1 MPDLKFFNKEGY
13 PYNFD
18 WNSATE
24 RYEGKL
30 MFDPNSTDTLKTIG
44 IYLFENVPPKNIT
57 DENATFRNI
66 EIYNTSGISYTPLT
80 YSGETITNILKVN
93 VADGFYSKWIFGDNF
108 DKKFPKGTIINFN
121 NLIFST
127 AGVGYTDYNLNY
139 YTVLDVKPDAFLIN
153 TLTPNSAYTA
163 VFDSGFVSSKNLIS
177 ISDFSS
183 GNTLTGTVCDYNMYP
198 QKKLT
203 VTGSIYNDGLYNL
216 IKTGTTT
223 SQFSLYNLTANT
235 NQTISLQFTFYT
247 ERPKI
252 YEGGI
257 NVLNWTGTTSGTTIT
272 FDKSL
277 YSFIQEY
284 GNLIDINE
292 TFNIIFEDYN
302 DNPIFI
308 GNPSFRVEEILY
320 DETLLSNKELN
331 LYRKINKTGTLY
343 KNFNSKNPATIN
355 YDPTYLTGSTIYDQI
370 PTKNRMYDYYI
381 EYIDT
386 STTLLPNDIISLSS
400 STVTVLNNGKRL
412 KILEVSGRT
421 AYDLRYEYWYDYYS
435 VSARTL
441 SKSSAEFNNMTLEQ
455 FIEYMAKKS
464 TDSDILAT
472 TDLTV
477 RLKVEQIVV
486 NEFETTYNTIKR
498 TLKPDEIDTAICT
511 PSISLYPTY
520 TGWTGNSI
528 AYLTTNQV
536 TLTQKILSNTATT
549 TDYSA
554 TFNSLNDNYENF
566 LNSYGI
572 KIYHMIYDNKDK
584 LAIESIYN
592 KNYNTDRYYDINVYV
607 NDVLISAEAFSGMTV
622 NHLPKVLLDIEGTLV
637 KEYVYTYE
645 KDKMTRNGSY
655 AITFDLNDDNS
666 HFGISVNINET
677 TSYIPYH
684 YIPTTGYT
692 GATGHTGATAT
703 EQTLIDFC
711 EKYLMLY
718 NRSGIHISSNGHTLY
733 ITTLYP
739 GINIFNLDIIVN
751 KFSSYTIDTE
761 ISNNLHSITGNEI
774 QLSNN
779 AFDYELSTGMQIDI
793 YGSFYSLNNNT
804 YNIVGFGGQVTDYV
818 NIIELSYQG
827 PFFDDTYVVLSAT
840 TRQTLRKP
848 RESYTKN
855 FKYRCRFE
863 EDKDE
868 IFYYDFSGEQLE
880 IDENYGYNLAWKYT
894 GIKPLYDKNSPK
906 TLFLNPNYNTDSKY
920 LSDPKKQKTQFNKLY
935 FALDQFDSTTS
946 LNYVPEPMQIF
957 LGYNSELEGTHNNVM
972 IIEQVEDLIFSG
984 ITTPYEYF
992 TMSAGTIEYIT
1003 TSEFSFVDLG
1013 FEIGQNISLNFKDRA
1028 ITGQT
1033 LFENTE
1039 IYRISALGSGSY
1051 TTGGQ
1056 LYKMSVD
1063 TSNLTRPFKSYN
1075 TSASTSDF
1083 TTGFDFQIKVEP
1095 KTILYCPVYGET
1107 EGVDSRYDIALR
1119 NLGIKIPDTIEYIFK
1134 YSDINEEGIDYILLN
1149 QKRKE
1154 MLSIYPELWNYVGS
1168 YKALINAINFF
1179 GYNDLELYEY
1189 YRNIDVKSPLY
1200 QKLHKILIPDIFDNT
1215 VPGWNSYD
1223 YIKETYKND
1232 KYKKTNLFNL
1242 TYRITDTEGNYVQTY
1257 SLEEAQYKLNG
1268 LKQWLVDNIVP
1279 LSANI
1284 VDITGVADVVNTMY
1298 QHNDVSNQVTKFTTE
1313 RNTAGVNFLWQETYI
1328 QKGEYAFT
1336 IDFYNI
1342 NNLNLSGW
1350 TVKIQTFS
1358 LSGATLIPQQY
1369 YKLMKN
1375 DYDSFNFTLNKNI
1388 DPYLYIETSWFN
1400 DDGMGIVHN
1409 EMKDTSTYQNYIL
1422 INNTYHIPSDYNYL
1436 NNDGGYYTFDKNG
1449 YITIFNEY
1457 YLWELKETS
1466 NALPISAVECPDFSV
1481 TLINSGYTCGVGVTL
1496 VARISERNT
1505 PFTYRLYKQ
1514 GSTALVF
1521 EPPLVTASTTG
1532 EVVLYEGA
1540 QTGTFIV
1547 TATKECDGFF
1557 KEQKSN
1563 KVVVNID
1570 APNIYELTST
1580 SPVCSGGTVDIYCWI
1595 DDSPTTKA
1603 EKDTSYQLFKNG
1615 TIKVGNPIVG
1625 GNVIFYNIGDLNDGD
1640 YFTVVASGTCESTT
1654 SAQETITLIANDIVP
1669 FSATGETGCYGSTFL
1684 KINTNTDYTYGVT
1697 YVNDNGVS
1705 VYLENPNG
1713 IKGEFIGTGDVV
1725 SLTAATFLTSTTP
1738 IQPTSITYKITQYNT
1753 NCPNF
1758 RYTANTSAFA
1768 DPTTNQGTAPS
1779 NWTLLSIPYCPS
1791 IKTINTISNDIINIC
1806 TGNTLTAYIGNLQD
1820 SKTYY
1825 LMLRN
1830 YYDGTQSTGI
1840 TVPVDQRPDATFTFT
1855 SPYRVAQVGIQYESN
1870 IGCYTLPIPLY
1881 YHYLIN
1887 TVYPNPTITLDC
1899 SPPKL
1904 AIVVSPTYEWYTYK
1918 LYKNGIF
1925 LTETA
1930 VGSNGQSVTFNNI
1943 IQGYTYYVEGVLTDN
1958 PCPGTL
1964 NCNVDDYR
1972 SNSIYINQ
1980 IKIQKQVSGSDVS
1993 IDIIVDYSGSTYH
2006 LYREEPGGVQ
2016 QEITPSQFLH
2026 DSTSWQNFGTYGI
2039 GTQVFSNDTLYI
2051 ESIIDG
2057 CRLRS
2062 NIVTI

>member
-1 MPDLKFFNKEGY
+1 MSNLLFFNKEGY

-44 IYLFENVPPKNIT
+44 IYLFEDVPPKTIT
-57 DENATFRNI
+57 DSNATFRHI
-66 EIYNTSGISYTPLT
+66 EIYNISGISYSPIT
-80 YSGETITNILKVN
+80 YTGETISDILKVN
-93 VADGFYSKWIFGDNF
+93 SADGFYSKWIFGNNF
-108 DKKFPKGTIINFN
+108 DKKFPKGTIVNFD
-121 NLIFST
+121 NLVFTST
-127 AGVGYTDYNLNY
+127 NPGYSDYNLNY
-139 YTVLDVKPDAFLIN
+139 YTVLDIKPNAFLIN
-153 TLTPNSAYTA
+153 TQTPNSAYTA
-163 VFDSGFVSSKNLIS
+163 AFDSGFVSSKNLIS

-183 GNTLTGTVCDYNMYP
+183 GNTLSGTVCGYNMYTG
-198 QKKLT
+198 KKLT
-203 VTGSIYNDGLYNL
+203 VTGSIHNDSVYSL

-223 SQFSLYNLTANT
+223 SQFSLYNLTGNT
-235 NQTISLQFTFYT
+235 NQTITLQFTFYT

-252 YEGGI
+252 YQGGI

-272 FDKSL
+272 FDRAL

-284 GNLIDINE
+284 SNLIDINE
-292 TFNIIFEDYN
+292 PFNIIFEDYN
-302 DNPIFI
+302 DDPIFV
-308 GNPSFRVEEILY
+308 GNPSFRVEKILY
-320 DETLLSNKELN
+320 DEELLTNKQLN

-355 YDPTYLTGSTIYDQI
+355 YDPTYLTGCTIYDQI
-370 PTKNRMYDYYI
+370 PTKNRIYDYYI

-435 VSARTL
+435 VSALTL
-441 SKSSAEFNNMTLEQ
+441 SKNSAEFNNMTLEQ
-455 FIEYMAKKS
+455 FIEYMAKKT
-464 TDSDILAT
+464 TDSDIQAT
-472 TDLTV
+472 NDLTV
-477 RLKVEQIVV
+477 RLKVEQIVI

-498 TLKPDEIDTAICT
+498 ILKGNEIDTAICT
-511 PSISLYPTY
+511 PSITLYPTY
-520 TGWTGNSI
+520 TNWTGNSI
-528 AYLTTNQV
+528 GYLTTNTV

-554 TFNSLNDNYENF
+554 TFDSLTDNYEKF

-592 KNYNTDRYYDINVYV
+592 RNYTSDKYYDVSVYV
-607 NDVLISAEAFSGMTV
+607 NDVLIDPEVFSGMTV
-622 NHLPKVLLDIEGTLV
+622 NHLPKILLNIEEPLV

-645 KDKMTRNGSY
+645 RDKMTRNASY
-655 AITFDLNDDNS
+655 VVSFNLNDDNS
-666 HFGISVNINET
+666 HFGISLNINET

-711 EKYLMLY
+711 ERYLSLY
-718 NRSGIHISSNGHTLY
+718 YKSGIYIRSSGHTLY

-751 KFSSYTIDTE
+751 KFSSYTIDNE
-761 ISNNLHSITGNEI
+761 VSNNIHSITGNEI
-774 QLSNN
+774 WLSNN
-779 AFDYELSTGMQIDI
+779 AFNYELATGMQIDI

-804 YNIVGFGGQVTDYV
+804 YNIIGFGGQVTDYV

-827 PFFDDTYVVLSAT
+827 PFFDDTYVALSAT

-863 EDKDE
+863 EDEDE
-868 IFYYDFSGEQLE
+868 IFFYDFSGEQLE
-880 IDENYGYNLAWKYT
+880 IEENYGDNLAWKYT

-906 TLFLNPNYNTDSKY
+906 TLFLNPNYNTNPRY

-935 FALDQFDSTTS
+935 FALDQFDSTRS

-957 LGYNSELEGTHNNVM
+957 LGYNSELEGTHDNVM

-1013 FEIGQNISLNFKDRA
+1013 FEIGQNISLNFKDKA

-1039 IYRISALGSGSY
+1039 TYKIAGLSSGSY
-1051 TTGGQ
+1051 ISPGGKAGQ
-1056 LYKMSVD
+1056 LYKMHID
-1063 TSNLTRPFKSYN
+1063 TSILTRPFKSYN
-1075 TSASTSDF
+1075 TSATTSDF

-1119 NLGIKIPDTIEYIFK
+1119 NLGIHIPDTIEYIFK
-1134 YSDINEEGIDYILLN
+1134 YSDINEEGVDYILLN

-1189 YRNIDVKSPLY
+1189 YRNVDVKSPLY

-1268 LKQWLVDNIVP
+1268 LKHWLIDNIVP

-1284 VDITGVADVVNTMY
+1284 VDITGVADTVSTMY
-1298 QHNDVSNQVTKFTTE
+1298 QHNDVSNQITKFTTE
-1313 RNTAGVNFLWQETYI
+1313 RNTAGVNFLWQETYM

-1342 NNLNLSGW
+1342 KNLSLSGW
-1350 TVKIQTFS
+1350 TAKIQTFS

-1409 EMKDTSTYQNYIL
+1409 KMLNTTTYQNYIL
-1422 INNTYHIPSDYNYL
+1422 INNSYHIPSDYNYL
-1436 NNDGGYYTFDKNG
+1436 NVDGGYYTFDKNG

-1457 YLWELKETS
+1457 YLWSLEETS
-1466 NALPISAVECPDFSV
+1466 NALPISSVECPDFTV
-1481 TLINSGYTCGVGVTL
+1481 TLSISGYSCSTRTATL
-1496 VARISERNT
+1496 VAHISET
-1505 PFTYRLYKQ
+1505 GTTFIYKLYKQ
-1514 GSTALVF
+1514 GDPKIWATI
-1521 EPPLVTASTTG
+1521 ETGTTTG
-1532 EVVLYEGA
+1532 EVILVKNA
-1540 QTGTFIV
+1540 KTGIFLV
-1547 TATKECDGFF
+1547 TATKECENFWN
-1557 KEQKSN
+1557 EQKSN
-1563 KVVVNID
+1563 KVIVNTD
-1570 APNIYELTST
+1570 VPHIYGLKPT
-1580 SPVCSGGTVDIYCWI
+1580 SPATVCSGGTIDIYCYPSLNSYGQWI
-1595 DDSPTTKA
+1595 TTP
-1603 EKDTSYQLFKNG
+1603 EYNVSYHLFKNG
-1615 TIKVGNPIVG
+1615 SEVSTPIVG
-1625 GNVIFYNIGDLNDGD
+1625 NDVIFTDIGDLNDGD
-1640 YFTVVASGTCESTT
+1640 IFTVQASGVCDITT
-1654 SAQETITLIANDIVP
+1654 SSNLVISLISDVTP

-1684 KINTNTDYTYGVT
+1684 KIDTATGYTYDIRLPDNSLLVT
-1697 YVNDNGVS
+1697 
-1705 VYLENPNG
+1705 P
-1713 IKGEFIGTGDVV
+1713 FIGTGNVI
-1725 SLTAATFLTSTTP
+1725 SLTAATALTITAP
-1738 IQPTSITYKITQYNT
+1738 IQPTSITYLITQYIT
-1753 NCPNF
+1753 ACPEY
-1758 RYTANTSAFA
+1758 RYTAHTTAFA
-1768 DPTTNQGTAPS
+1768 DPITSAGDLPGTLYIYTTPWCASSASKTA
-1779 NWTLLSIPYCPS
+1779 Y
-1791 IKTINTISNDIINIC
+1791 IC
-1806 TGNTLTAYIGNLQD
+1806 TGTTITAEIEEGLHD
-1820 SKTYY
+1820 SKSYD

-1830 YYDGTQSTGI
+1830 YEDPTQTTGFTI
-1840 TVPVDQRPDATFTFT
+1840 PPAQRPNCSFDFT
-1855 SPYRVAQVGIQYESN
+1855 SPYRIAEVGLKQESN
-1870 IGCYTLPIPLY
+1870 LGCYSSITYGLY
-1881 YHYLIN
+1881 YIH
-1887 TVYPNPTITLDC
+1887 TVYPNPTIELIC
-1899 SPPKL
+1899 SPPNIHIK
-1904 AIVVSPTYEWYTYK
+1904 VSPVYEGYTYK
-1918 LYKNGIF
+1918 LYKNGIQWTKKSITTSAPSWIF
-1925 LTETA
+1925 EN
-1930 VGSNGQSVTFNNI
+1930 VE
-1943 IQGYTYYVEGVLTDN
+1943 QGAIYYVKAELTNN
-1958 PCPGTL
+1958 PCPGKL
-1964 NCNVDDYR
+1964 NCDSADYT
-1972 SNSIYINQ
+1972 SNSVYVYSIG
-1980 IKIQKQVSGSDVS
+1980 IKYTIDNLDGTYDVDILPEYTGATYKLFEEDIDGVRTQKDSVFML
-1993 IDIIVDYSGSTYH
+1993 GSTTWQSYGTDYNFTNH
-2006 LYREEPGGVQ
+2006 NFIYFEAIINGCTIRSDAT
-2016 QEITPSQFLH
+2016 EI
-2026 DSTSWQNFGTYGI
+2026 
-2039 GTQVFSNDTLYI
+2039 QV
-2051 ESIIDG
+2051 
-2057 CRLRS
+2057 
-2062 NIVTI
+2062 